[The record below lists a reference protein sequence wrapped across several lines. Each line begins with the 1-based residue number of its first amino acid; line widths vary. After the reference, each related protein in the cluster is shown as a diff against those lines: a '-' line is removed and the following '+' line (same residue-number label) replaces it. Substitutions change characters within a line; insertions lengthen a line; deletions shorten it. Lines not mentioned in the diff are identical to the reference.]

1 MSPRGHVNRT
11 WQWGLI
17 AVIGAA
23 GFAFADVPQRIP
35 AARAHEPLPA
45 AAVAHPHPGGTVRS
59 LQVPRARLV
68 SPPRTPSTVS
78 RHAAA
83 TATSL
88 GGAAAYDARKG
99 AAISGSVVHRPR
111 GIAGAR

>member
-45 AAVAHPHPGGTVRS
+45 AAVAHPRPGGTVRS
-59 LQVPRARLV
+59 PRAPL
-68 SPPRTPSTVS
+68 TVS
-78 RHAAA
+78 RHAGA

-88 GGAAAYDARKG
+88 GGATAYDARKG